1 MENNYNFKINN
12 YDSKIKDNLNKSVLY
27 ASGANFLTAFV
38 LFIVF
43 VISKEYLY
51 LIASVILILAGVA
64 FIFMIKSL
72 QRRIKGY
79 SDKSGSNN
87 SGNNNSDQIMNDSN
101 NSKIER
107 KPIIKR
113 NGK

>member
-1 MENNYNFKINN
+1 MENNYNFKIDKYDSKNN

-72 QRRIKGY
+72 QRRIRGY
-79 SDKSGSNN
+79 SNKSGNH
-87 SGNNNSDQIMNDSN
+87 NSDKII
-101 NSKIER
+101 SK
-107 KPIIKR
+107 PD
-113 NGK
+113 